1 LASSKSNLPSAP
13 QSSAGAARPRDS
25 QAFDALWHAASAPA
39 PAEPDD
45 DDIPPALAPRL
56 VGSVPR
62 LPVPREEDRTTVA
75 PPVPAGEYVQQ
86 MMALGDLA
94 DIDQAMGDLDAGD
107 RPTPSGVV
115 NLPGFDE
122 SWDHPSPPP
131 RTPPYPASMSG
142 APQTPRGLAAEHEVL
157 HPAALDPSEPPPASD
172 QFPGPPRRIGRRVPS
187 LIPQIAH
194 PKSILDEDFET
205 LLGLG
210 PGASER
216 VPQVGAALE
225 DRQTPTGLRLRGDHH
240 DYDAPPSAPEPTSLD
255 QRAMEM
261 HALLEAGNYSSAL
274 VLAESVLVSDPKHAG
289 ALECAEFSRAA
300 LGDRYLEN
308 LGGRLAIPRVV
319 MNPEE
324 VRSAALDH
332 RSGFLL
338 SFIDGSMTIEEVLD
352 VSSMPELDALR
363 IMFELRMQGIIQA
376 DAPARRK

>member
-1 LASSKSNLPSAP
+1 
-13 QSSAGAARPRDS
+13 
-25 QAFDALWHAASAPA
+25 
-39 PAEPDD
+39 
-45 DDIPPALAPRL
+45 
-56 VGSVPR
+56 
-62 LPVPREEDRTTVA
+62 VPREEDRTTVA

-94 DIDQAMGDLDAGD
+94 DPASGDL
-107 RPTPSGVV
+107 V

-122 SWDHPSPPP
+122 PWDHPSPPP

-142 APQTPRGLAAEHEVL
+142 APQTPRGLAPEHEVL

-172 QFPGPPRRIGRRVPS
+172 QFPGPPRRIGRVPS

-194 PKSILDEDFET
+194 PKSILDDDFET

-210 PGASER
+210 PLAHDHDGSER

-225 DRQTPTGLRLRGDHH
+225 DRQTPTGRRLRGDHH
-240 DYDAPPSAPEPTSLD
+240 DHDVAPPSAAAPTSLD

-308 LGGRLAIPRVV
+308 LGGRRAVPRVV
-319 MNPEE
+319 MTPEE
-324 VRSAALDH
+324 VRGAALDH

-338 SFIDGSMTIEEVLD
+338 SLIDGSMTIEEVLD